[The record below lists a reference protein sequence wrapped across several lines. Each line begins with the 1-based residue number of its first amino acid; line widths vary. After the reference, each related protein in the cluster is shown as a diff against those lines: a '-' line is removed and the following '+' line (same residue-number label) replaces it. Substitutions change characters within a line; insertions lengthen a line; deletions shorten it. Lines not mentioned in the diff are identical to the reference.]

1 MSAALTFVVC
11 CLRCGEHLDV
21 IEVESSEQSWNEP
34 VLWGYLAQAG
44 RDRQCRA
51 TGRRR
56 RPVHMRA
63 RDSADRQGIES

>member
-11 CLRCGEHLDV
+11 CPRCGEHLDI
-21 IEVESSEQSWNEP
+21 IEVESGEQPWNEP

-44 RDRQCRA
+44 HDRQCRA

-56 RPVHMRA
+56 PVHSRA
-63 RDSADRQGIES
+63 RDSASSQGNEP